1 MKTYLVTFFTDKRAN
16 GYAVINAPNPKIAE
30 SILKTQ
36 GRERE
41 NHYHIVHIEE
51 LFAPCQTLAI
61 VNEGITTG
69 GMSAYEIAVHL
80 GFRGTAEEFI
90 KSLHGKDGKD
100 GDPGP
105 QGIQGEQ
112 GLSAYEIAVL
122 HYGFEGTESEWMD
135 MLYRGDVPLLYTP
148 SSAIPEEAMS
158 TPVGNLTSKTR
169 VQLERM
175 TLSQVFDGILFK
187 ELPAFVNYNKE
198 DNEVTSKGSLEVGS
212 KYTYENFDISSAEA
226 TYKYVN
232 GQEQTKEWTANYST
246 SQEATVR
253 FGNNNS
259 FSVQFTLSWDQI
271 PVLTTSYGNPQTDVV
286 LSNQSKTVEGK
297 LAGYYKYG
305 WLSSSSAPS
314 SLNWNT
320 LEWNKVPITSQLN
333 KTVIN
338 TTTQS
343 SYVYIALPSA
353 LKITLVEVRNPFDTT
368 VWKDL
373 TASASNLM
381 SGSSPIQI
389 NSLSTLNKY
398 NIWRICKSAPNQ
410 GDVNDVTANNS
421 PIRITTAAN

>member
-80 GFRGTAEEFI
+80 GFRGTAEEWL
-90 KSLHGKDGKD
+90 KSLKGKDGKD
-100 GDPGP
+100 GEQGP

-112 GLSAYEIAVL
+112 GLSAYEIAVI
-122 HYGFEGTESEWMD
+122 HGFEGTEAEWLD

-148 SSAIPEEAMS
+148 SGSIPEDTMS
-158 TPVGNLTSKTR
+158 TPVGNLTSMTR
-169 VQLERM
+169 LQLERL

-187 ELPAFVNYNKE
+187 ELPASINYNQSGNKVVSSG
-198 DNEVTSKGSLEVGS
+198 NLEVGDIYNS
-212 KYTYENFDISSAEA
+212 DSFDITQAVA

-232 GQEQTKEWTANYST
+232 GQEKTKTWKATYSD
-246 SQEATVR
+246 QIRTVK
-253 FGNNNS
+253 FGNNNP
-259 FSVQFTLSWDQI
+259 FSVQFTLSWDQV
-271 PVLTTSYGNPQTDVV
+271 PTLTTSYGNSQTDVV
-286 LSNQSKTVEGK
+286 ITNNKSVTVESS
-297 LAGYYKYG
+297 LTGYYNYG
-305 WLSSSSAPS
+305 WATVNAPDTRWTV
-314 SLNWNT
+314 L
-320 LEWNKVPITSQLN
+320 KMTSQLN

-338 TTTQS
+338 TNVQS
-343 SYVYIALPSA
+343 SYVYIALPST
-353 LKITLVEVRNPFDTT
+353 LKITAVEVRNPFDTT

-373 TASASNLM
+373 SAYIDNLSN
-381 SGSSPIQI
+381 GAVQI
-389 NSLSTLNKY
+389 SSLSTINNY

-410 GDVNDVTANNS
+410 GDYSDVTANDS
-421 PIRITTAAN
+421 PIRITTALK

>member
-80 GFRGTAEEFI
+80 GFRGTAEEWL
-90 KSLHGKDGKD
+90 KSLHGKDGEQ
-100 GDPGP
+100 GP

-112 GLSAYEIAVL
+112 GLSAYEIAVI
-122 HYGFEGTESEWMD
+122 HGFVGTEAEWLD

-148 SSAIPEEAMS
+148 SGSIPEDTMS

-187 ELPAFVNYNKE
+187 ELPASVNYNRD
-198 DNEVTSKGSLEVGS
+198 DNEVTSKGSVEVGS
-212 KYTYENFDISSAEA
+212 KYTYENFNISSAEA

-232 GQEQTKEWTANYST
+232 GQEQTKEWTANYSI
-246 SQEATVR
+246 SQEGTVR
-253 FGNNNS
+253 FGNNNP

-271 PVLTTSYGNPQTDVV
+271 PILTTSYGNPQTDAV

-305 WLSSSSAPS
+305 WFSSSSTPS
-314 SLNWNT
+314 GLNWNT
-320 LEWNKVPITSQLN
+320 LNWTKVEITSQLN

-338 TTTQS
+338 TTAQS

-373 TASASNLM
+373 TASTFNLM
-381 SGSSPIQI
+381 NGSSPIQI

-410 GDVNDVTANNS
+410 GDVSDVTANNS